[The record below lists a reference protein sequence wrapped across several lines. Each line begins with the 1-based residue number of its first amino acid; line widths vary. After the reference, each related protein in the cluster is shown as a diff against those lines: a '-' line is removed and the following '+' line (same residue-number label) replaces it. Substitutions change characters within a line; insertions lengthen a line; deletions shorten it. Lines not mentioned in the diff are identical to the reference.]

1 MTRVATG
8 RALPAMNRRL
18 WSALLLAI
26 AVLFGATTARAD
38 PPAAQL
44 ARSRARALGLAR
56 TTAWRRLV
64 LYRPV
69 AGGRSSSQVDSAEFF
84 LAFDGK
90 HDPAAELEATVD
102 AFFVPLVPGAED
114 THALCTVPGAPRL
127 ARVDAPLHGRPPP
140 TADMPCARSL
150 RGGDGRR
157 VRVVRLRVELRR
169 QPGLGVRPHAPPRQE
184 EGHPRARL
192 APRRSRPEVDRRDHG
207 IDYTAVVDTK
217 NPFLYAFKGLAGLFP
232 GTLRFRTYDAM
243 LRDYGGYEARDLWEY
258 ELALTREELNLLV
271 LHLWELAHSTI
282 DYWYLTENC
291 SYHILAALDAAA
303 PRLRLVDH
311 VKLDVM
317 PLDTVKAVSDSPG
330 LVRSVVYRPSMRS
343 AFRASLAK
351 LDAHERDTVEALL
364 ERVDAPL
371 PADLSPTRAALVLDT
386 ARLALDARFAAS
398 IVDGKNQA
406 ALRARKHLVERRKG
420 ITSAPFVPTMTTAPR
435 DKEPHRG
442 HGSMRALLGTG
453 MTTQYGTGFATFG
466 YRLALHDLVDPPDG
480 EPELLQLQFLDTR
493 MRYDYGRQKLTL
505 DTLTFADLVTLN
517 PLRSFEQKLSW
528 RVRAFGTRLHDRAAP
543 DAFAHGL
550 DAAVGAALAS
560 GGRSRRR
567 LSHGRRLRRLLGSGR
582 RHRRQLRTRGR
593 GAARRPP
600 RAASRGRV
608 GVVTGTMSYLPA
620 QSLDITFDLRASL
633 RARLASQ
640 VAMGLEGAAQPR
652 AFELQLG
659 SYLYF

>member
-1 MTRVATG
+1 MK
-8 RALPAMNRRL
+8 RL
-18 WSALLLAI
+18 CSALLLAI
-26 AVLFGATTARAD
+26 AVLLGATTARAD

-69 AGGRSSSQVDSAEFF
+69 AGGRSSSQVDGAAFF
-84 LAFDGK
+84 LASDGK
-90 HDPAAELEATVD
+90 HDPAAELEATID
-102 AFFVPLVPGAED
+102 AFFVPPVPGAED
-114 THALCTVPGAPRL
+114 THALCMFPARRMWLESMLHFTANLMRPPACPALERYVAEMDAESASFVFASNFIANPVSAFGHTLLHIKKKGVPSAPRTEDL
-127 ARVDAPLHGRPPP
+127 Q
-140 TADMPCARSL
+140 T
-150 RGGDGRR
+150 
-157 VRVVRLRVELRR
+157 
-169 QPGLGVRPHAPPRQE
+169 
-184 EGHPRARL
+184 
-192 APRRSRPEVDRRDHG
+192 EVDRRDHG
-207 IDYTAVVDTK
+207 IDYTAVVDTE

-232 GTLRFRTYDAM
+232 GTFRFRTYDAM

-258 ELALTREELNLLV
+258 ELALTREELELLV
-271 LHLWELAHSTI
+271 LHLWELAYSTI
-282 DYWYLTENC
+282 AYSYLTENC

-303 PRLRLVDH
+303 PRLHLVAR

-317 PLDTVKAVSDSPG
+317 PLDTVKAVFDSPG
-330 LVRSVVYRPSMRS
+330 LVRGVVYRPSMRS

-351 LDAHERDTVEALL
+351 LDAHERDAVGALM

-406 ALRARKHLVERRKG
+406 ALRARRHLVERRKG
-420 ITSAPFVPTMTTAPR
+420 ITSAPIVPTMTTAPR

-517 PLRSFEQKLSW
+517 PLRSFEHKLSW

-550 DAAVGAALAS
+550 DAAVGAALGSENDHVVVFLMADAYVGFS
-560 GGRSRRR
+560 GQVDGIGGSFVRAGVGPLAGLRAR
-567 LSHGRRLRRLLGSGR
+567 LPA
-582 RHRRQLRTRGR
+582 
-593 GAARRPP
+593 GA
-600 RAASRGRV
+600 V

-620 QSLDITFDLRASL
+620 QSLDLTFDIRASV